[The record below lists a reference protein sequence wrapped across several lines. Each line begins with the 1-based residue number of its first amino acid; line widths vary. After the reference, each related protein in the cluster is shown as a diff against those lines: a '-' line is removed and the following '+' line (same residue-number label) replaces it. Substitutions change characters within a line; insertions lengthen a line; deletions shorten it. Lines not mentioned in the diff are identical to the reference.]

1 MAVSFQYV
9 ARETGNNLWR
19 NKLMTVGAVLCVWV
33 SLAIVGGALV
43 LRQGVSNAT
52 IQWRSGVDMSVYMR
66 TDATPQQTQAIDA
79 QLRQRTDIKR
89 FSFCDQRC
97 AYAEFNK
104 MFANTQEFL
113 DTMHQVD
120 LPPSFRVV
128 PVHPELISN
137 VGDQLKDQPGVKT
150 VEYAKDAIQGLL
162 KVTRYAQY
170 FFLGLAGILLGLAVL
185 LIVNTIRMAI
195 FSRRREVAVMKLVG
209 ATNWFIRIPFML
221 EGLVQGLLGG
231 ALAFAVMYAGRD
243 LLFHVLAT
251 NELFKGL
258 VASTGQVVYSGVIIL
273 AVGGL
278 VGALGSAAA
287 VSRFLDV

>member
-104 MFANTQEFL
+104 MFANTQ
-113 DTMHQVD
+113 
-120 LPPSFRVV
+120 FRVV